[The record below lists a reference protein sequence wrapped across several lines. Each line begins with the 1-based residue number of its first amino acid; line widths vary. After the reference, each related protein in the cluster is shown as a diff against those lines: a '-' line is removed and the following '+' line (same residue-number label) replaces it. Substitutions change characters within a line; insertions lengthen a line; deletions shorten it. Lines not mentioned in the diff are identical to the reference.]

1 MTMEEEVVN
10 QINQGD
16 TAWIIVATGLVALM
30 TLPALA
36 LFYGGLT
43 RAKSIINTLMM
54 NAGTYFIVS
63 IVWVL
68 WAYSL
73 SFGQSNWG
81 IIGSFEKFFMNGVG
95 VNSVSGTIPE
105 FVFCAFQLTFA
116 AITTALISG
125 AVVERMKFSAWFL
138 FSILWVTFVYSPIA
152 HWVWGGG
159 FLAKLGALDFA
170 GGTVVHL
177 NAGISAIALA
187 LVLGRRKEEGIL
199 PSQMPL
205 VLLGG
210 ALLLVG
216 WFGFNA
222 GSALSASGLAG
233 VALLNTNTA
242 ASFGAVV
249 WMVIEWGH
257 RKKPTMLGAMSGLL
271 AGLVGITPAAGFVN
285 IGGALFIGFACAV
298 LSYIAVVV
306 VKKFFPW
313 DDALDVFGIH
323 GVSGAIG
330 AILTGFFADPSVN
343 NAAGLFYG
351 SSKQPI
357 IQLISVVVPLIYSF
371 VITFIIAK
379 VLDVL
384 VGLRVRE
391 DEEEEGL
398 DSSQH
403 GEKAFNL

>member
-1 MTMEEEVVN
+1 MEEEVVN

-138 FSILWVTFVYSPIA
+138 FSISWVTFVYSPIA

>member
-1 MTMEEEVVN
+1 MVMQEAV
-10 QINQGD
+10 INQGD
-16 TAWIIVATGLVALM
+16 TAWLIVATGLVALM

-63 IVWVL
+63 VVWVL

-73 SFGQSNWG
+73 SFGPSKWS
-81 IIGSFEKFFMNGVG
+81 IIGGTEKFFMNGIG
-95 VNSVSGTIPE
+95 VKSVSGTIPE

-125 AVVERMKFSAWFL
+125 SVVERMKFSAWFL

-159 FLAKLGALDFA
+159 FLANLGALDFA
-170 GGTVVHL
+170 GGTVVHI
-177 NAGISAIALA
+177 NAGMAGIALA

-210 ALLLVG
+210 GLLLVG

-233 VALLNTNTA
+233 AALINTNTA

-249 WMVIEWGH
+249 WMVIEWIH

-298 LSYIAVVV
+298 LSYIAVVI

-323 GVSGAIG
+323 GISGIVG
-330 AILTGFFADPSVN
+330 AILTGFFADPDIN
-343 NAAGLFYG
+343 NAAGLLYG
-351 SSKQPI
+351 NFKQPI
-357 IQLISVVVPLIYSF
+357 IQIFAVVVSMIYSF
-371 VITFIIAK
+371 VMTFIIGK
-379 VLDVL
+379 ILDAV
-384 VGLRVRE
+384 VGLRVSE
-391 DEEEEGL
+391 DEEEGGL

-403 GEKAFNL
+403 GEKAFNM

>member
-1 MTMEEEVVN
+1 MQEAV
-10 QINQGD
+10 INQGD
-16 TAWIIVATGLVALM
+16 TAWLIVATGLVALM

-54 NAGTYFIVS
+54 NAATYFIVS
-63 IVWVL
+63 VVWVL

-73 SFGQSNWG
+73 SFGPSKWG
-81 IIGSFEKFFMNGVG
+81 IIGGTEKFFMNGVG
-95 VNSVSGTIPE
+95 VKSVSGTIPE

-125 AVVERMKFSAWFL
+125 SVVERMKFSAWFL

-159 FLAKLGALDFA
+159 FLANLGALDFA
-170 GGTVVHL
+170 GGTVVHI
-177 NAGISAIALA
+177 NAGMAGIVLA
-187 LVLGRRKEEGIL
+187 LVLGRRKEESIL

-210 ALLLVG
+210 GLLLIG

-233 VALLNTNTA
+233 AALINTNTA

-249 WMVIEWGH
+249 WMVIEWIH
-257 RKKPTMLGAMSGLL
+257 RKKPTMLGAMLGLL

-323 GVSGAIG
+323 GISGIMG
-330 AILTGFFADPSVN
+330 AILTGFFADPDIN
-343 NAAGLFYG
+343 NAAGLLYG
-351 SSKQPI
+351 NFKQPL
-357 IQLISVVVPLIYSF
+357 IQIFAVVVSMIYSF
-371 VITFIIAK
+371 VMTFIIAK
-379 VLDVL
+379 VLDVV
-384 VGLRVRE
+384 VGLRVSE

-403 GEKAFNL
+403 GEKAFNM

>member
-1 MTMEEEVVN
+1 MVMQEAV
-10 QINQGD
+10 INQGD

-63 IVWVL
+63 VVWVL

-73 SFGQSNWG
+73 SFGPSKWG
-81 IIGSFEKFFMNGVG
+81 IIGGPEKFFMNGIG
-95 VNSVSGTIPE
+95 VKTVSGTIPE

-125 AVVERMKFSAWFL
+125 SVVERMKFSAWFL

-170 GGTVVHL
+170 GGTVVHI
-177 NAGISAIALA
+177 NAGMAGIALA
-187 LVLGRRKEEGIL
+187 LVLGRRKEGGIL

-210 ALLLVG
+210 GLLLVG

-233 VALLNTNTA
+233 VALINTNTA

-249 WMVIEWGH
+249 WMVIEWIH
-257 RKKPTMLGAMSGLL
+257 RKKPTTLGAMSGLL

-306 VKKFFPW
+306 VKRFFPW
-313 DDALDVFGIH
+313 DDALDVFGVH
-323 GVSGAIG
+323 GISGMVG
-330 AILTGFFADPSVN
+330 AILTGFFADPDIN
-343 NAAGLFYG
+343 NAAGLLYG
-351 SSKQPI
+351 NFKQPL
-357 IQLISVVVPLIYSF
+357 IQALAVVVSIIYSF
-371 VITFIIAK
+371 VVTFIIAK
-379 VLDVL
+379 ILDVV
-384 VGLRVRE
+384 VGLRVSE
-391 DEEEEGL
+391 DEEEGGL

-403 GEKAFNL
+403 GEKAFNM

>member
-1 MTMEEEVVN
+1 MEEEVVN

-298 LSYIAVVV
+298 LSYIAVVF

>member
-1 MTMEEEVVN
+1 MEEEVVN

-249 WMVIEWGH
+249 WMVIEWVH

>member
-1 MTMEEEVVN
+1 MEEEVVN

-159 FLAKLGALDFA
+159 FLAKLGALDFS

-249 WMVIEWGH
+249 WMVIEWVH

>member
-1 MTMEEEVVN
+1 MEEEVVN

-116 AITTALISG
+116 AITTALISE

-138 FSILWVTFVYSPIA
+138 FSISWVTFVYSPIA

-233 VALLNTNTA
+233 FALLNTNTA

>member
-1 MTMEEEVVN
+1 MVMQEAV
-10 QINQGD
+10 INQGD
-16 TAWIIVATGLVALM
+16 TAWLIVATGLVALM

-54 NAGTYFIVS
+54 NAGTYFVVS
-63 IVWVL
+63 VVWVL

-73 SFGQSNWG
+73 SFGPSKWG
-81 IIGSFEKFFMNGVG
+81 IMGGTEKFFMNGVG

-170 GGTVVHL
+170 GGTVVHI
-177 NAGISAIALA
+177 NAGMAGIALA

-210 ALLLVG
+210 GLLLIG

-233 VALLNTNTA
+233 AALINTNTA

-249 WMVIEWGH
+249 WMVIEWIH

-323 GVSGAIG
+323 GISGIVG
-330 AILTGFFADPSVN
+330 AILTGFFADPDIN
-343 NAAGLFYG
+343 NAAGLLYG
-351 SSKQPI
+351 NFKQPL
-357 IQLISVVVPLIYSF
+357 IQIFAVVVSMIYSF
-371 VITFIIAK
+371 VMTFIIAK
-379 VLDVL
+379 VLDVV
-384 VGLRVRE
+384 VGLRVSE
-391 DEEEEGL
+391 DEEEGGL

-403 GEKAFNL
+403 GEKAFNM

>member
-1 MTMEEEVVN
+1 MQEAV
-10 QINQGD
+10 INQED
-16 TAWIIVATGLVALM
+16 TAWLIVATGLVALM

-63 IVWVL
+63 VVWVL

-73 SFGQSNWG
+73 SFGPSKWS
-81 IIGSFEKFFMNGVG
+81 IIGGTEKFFMNGVG
-95 VNSVSGTIPE
+95 VKSVSGTIPE

-152 HWVWGGG
+152 QWVWGGG
-159 FLAKLGALDFA
+159 FLANLGALDFA
-170 GGTVVHL
+170 GGTVVHI
-177 NAGISAIALA
+177 NAGMAGIALA

-210 ALLLVG
+210 GLLLVG

-233 VALLNTNTA
+233 VALINTNTA

-249 WMVIEWGH
+249 WMVIEWIH

-306 VKKFFPW
+306 VKRLFPW

-323 GVSGAIG
+323 GISGILG
-330 AILTGFFADPSVN
+330 AILTGFFADPDIN
-343 NAAGLFYG
+343 NAAGLLYG
-351 SSKQPI
+351 NFKQPL
-357 IQLISVVVPLIYSF
+357 IQIFAVIVSIIYSF
-371 VITFIIAK
+371 VMTFIIAK
-379 VLDVL
+379 LLDVV
-384 VGLRVRE
+384 VGLRVSE
-391 DEEEEGL
+391 DEEEGGL

-403 GEKAFNL
+403 GEKAFNM

>member
-1 MTMEEEVVN
+1 MQEAV
-10 QINQGD
+10 INQGD
-16 TAWIIVATGLVALM
+16 TAWLIVATGLVALM

-63 IVWVL
+63 VVWVL

-73 SFGQSNWG
+73 SFGPSKWS
-81 IIGSFEKFFMNGVG
+81 IIGGTEKFFMNGIG
-95 VNSVSGTIPE
+95 VKSVSGTIPE

-125 AVVERMKFSAWFL
+125 SVVERMKFSAWFL

-159 FLAKLGALDFA
+159 FLANLGALDFA
-170 GGTVVHL
+170 GGTVVHI
-177 NAGISAIALA
+177 NAGMAGIALA

-210 ALLLVG
+210 GLLLVG

-233 VALLNTNTA
+233 AALINTNTA

-249 WMVIEWGH
+249 WMVIEWIH

-298 LSYIAVVV
+298 LSYIAVVI

-323 GVSGAIG
+323 GISGIVG
-330 AILTGFFADPSVN
+330 AILTGFFADPDIN
-343 NAAGLFYG
+343 NAAGLLYG
-351 SSKQPI
+351 NFKQPI
-357 IQLISVVVPLIYSF
+357 IQIFAVVVSMIYSF
-371 VITFIIAK
+371 VMTFIIGK
-379 VLDVL
+379 ILDAV
-384 VGLRVRE
+384 VGLRVSE
-391 DEEEEGL
+391 DEEEGGL

-403 GEKAFNL
+403 GEKAFNM

>member
-1 MTMEEEVVN
+1 MVMQEAV
-10 QINQGD
+10 INQGD
-16 TAWIIVATGLVALM
+16 TAWLIVATGLVALM

-63 IVWVL
+63 VVWVL

-73 SFGQSNWG
+73 SFGPSKWG
-81 IIGSFEKFFMNGVG
+81 IIGGTEKFFMNGIG
-95 VNSVSGTIPE
+95 VKSVSGTIPE

-116 AITTALISG
+116 TITTALISG
-125 AVVERMKFSAWFL
+125 SVVERMKFSAWFL

-170 GGTVVHL
+170 GGTVVHI
-177 NAGISAIALA
+177 NAGMAGIALA

-210 ALLLVG
+210 GLLLVG

-233 VALLNTNTA
+233 AALINTNTA

-249 WMVIEWGH
+249 WMVIEWIH

-306 VKKFFPW
+306 VKRFFPW

-323 GVSGAIG
+323 GISGILG
-330 AILTGFFADPSVN
+330 AILTGFFADPDIN
-343 NAAGLFYG
+343 NAAGLLYG
-351 SSKQPI
+351 NFKQPI
-357 IQLISVVVPLIYSF
+357 IQIFAVVVSIIYSF

-379 VLDVL
+379 ILDIV
-384 VGLRVRE
+384 VGLRVSE
-391 DEEEEGL
+391 DEEEGGL

-403 GEKAFNL
+403 GEKAFNM

>member
-1 MTMEEEVVN
+1 MVMQEAV
-10 QINQGD
+10 INQGD
-16 TAWIIVATGLVALM
+16 TAWLIVATGLVALM

-54 NAGTYFIVS
+54 NAATYFIVS
-63 IVWVL
+63 VVWVL

-73 SFGQSNWG
+73 SFGPSKWG
-81 IIGSFEKFFMNGVG
+81 IIGGTEKFFMNGVG
-95 VNSVSGTIPE
+95 VKSVSGTIPE

-159 FLAKLGALDFA
+159 FLANLGALDFA
-170 GGTVVHL
+170 GGTVVHI
-177 NAGISAIALA
+177 NAGMAGIALA
-187 LVLGRRKEEGIL
+187 LALGRRKEEGIL

-210 ALLLVG
+210 GLLLVG

-233 VALLNTNTA
+233 AALINTNTA

-249 WMVIEWGH
+249 WMIIEWIH

-323 GVSGAIG
+323 GISGIVG
-330 AILTGFFADPSVN
+330 AILTGFFADPDIN
-343 NAAGLFYG
+343 NAAGLLYG
-351 SSKQPI
+351 NFKQPL
-357 IQLISVVVPLIYSF
+357 IQIFAVVVSMIYSF
-371 VITFIIAK
+371 VMTFIIAK
-379 VLDVL
+379 VLDVV
-384 VGLRVRE
+384 VGLRVSE

-403 GEKAFNL
+403 GEKAFNM

>member
-1 MTMEEEVVN
+1 MQEAV
-10 QINQGD
+10 INQGD

-54 NAGTYFIVS
+54 NAATYFIVS
-63 IVWVL
+63 VVWVL

-73 SFGQSNWG
+73 SFGPSKWG
-81 IIGSFEKFFMNGVG
+81 IIGGTEKFFMNGVG
-95 VNSVSGTIPE
+95 VKSVSGTIPE

-159 FLAKLGALDFA
+159 FLANLGALDFA
-170 GGTVVHL
+170 GGTVVHI
-177 NAGISAIALA
+177 NAGMAGIALA

-210 ALLLVG
+210 GLLLIG

-233 VALLNTNTA
+233 AALINTNTA

-249 WMVIEWGH
+249 WMVVEWIH

-323 GVSGAIG
+323 GISGIVG
-330 AILTGFFADPSVN
+330 AILTGFFADPDIN
-343 NAAGLFYG
+343 NAAGLLYG
-351 SSKQPI
+351 NFKQPI
-357 IQLISVVVPLIYSF
+357 IQALAVVVSIIYSF
-371 VITFIIAK
+371 VMTFIIAK
-379 VLDVL
+379 ILDVV
-384 VGLRVRE
+384 VGLRVSE
-391 DEEEEGL
+391 DEEEGGL

-403 GEKAFNL
+403 GEKAFNM

>member
-1 MTMEEEVVN
+1 MQEAV
-10 QINQGD
+10 INQGD
-16 TAWIIVATGLVALM
+16 TAWLIVATGLVALM
-30 TLPALA
+30 TFPALA

-43 RAKSIINTLMM
+43 RSKSIINTLMM

-63 IVWVL
+63 VVWVL

-73 SFGQSNWG
+73 SFGPSKWS
-81 IIGSFEKFFMNGVG
+81 IIGGTEKFFMNGIG
-95 VNSVSGTIPE
+95 VKSVSGTIPE

-159 FLAKLGALDFA
+159 FLANLGALDFA
-170 GGTVVHL
+170 GGTVVHI
-177 NAGISAIALA
+177 NAGMAGIALA

-210 ALLLVG
+210 GLLLVG

-233 VALLNTNTA
+233 VALINTNTA

-249 WMVIEWGH
+249 WMVIEWIH

-306 VKKFFPW
+306 VKRFFPW

-323 GVSGAIG
+323 GISGILG
-330 AILTGFFADPSVN
+330 AILTGFFADPDIN
-343 NAAGLFYG
+343 NAAGLLYG
-351 SSKQPI
+351 NFKQPI
-357 IQLISVVVPLIYSF
+357 IQALAVVVSIIYSF

-379 VLDVL
+379 ILDIV
-384 VGLRVRE
+384 VGLRVSE
-391 DEEEEGL
+391 DEEEGGL

-403 GEKAFNL
+403 GEKAFNM

>member
-1 MTMEEEVVN
+1 MVMQEAV
-10 QINQGD
+10 INQGD

-63 IVWVL
+63 VVWVL

-73 SFGQSNWG
+73 SFGSSNWG
-81 IIGSFEKFFMNGVG
+81 IIGGPEKFFMNGVG
-95 VNSVSGTIPE
+95 VKSVSETIPE

-159 FLAKLGALDFA
+159 FLANLGALDFA
-170 GGTVVHL
+170 GGTVVHI
-177 NAGISAIALA
+177 NAGMAGIALA

-210 ALLLVG
+210 GLLLIG

-233 VALLNTNTA
+233 AALINTNTA

-249 WMVIEWGH
+249 WMVVEWIH

-323 GVSGAIG
+323 GISGIVG
-330 AILTGFFADPSVN
+330 AILTGFFADPDIN
-343 NAAGLFYG
+343 NAAGLLYG
-351 SSKQPI
+351 NFKQPL
-357 IQLISVVVPLIYSF
+357 IQIFAVVVSMIYSF
-371 VITFIIAK
+371 VMTFIIAK
-379 VLDVL
+379 VLDVV
-384 VGLRVRE
+384 VGLRVSE

-403 GEKAFNL
+403 GEKAFNM

>member
-1 MTMEEEVVN
+1 MEEEVVN

>member
-1 MTMEEEVVN
+1 MEEEVVN

-159 FLAKLGALDFA
+159 FLVKLGALDFA

>member
-1 MTMEEEVVN
+1 MVIQEAV
-10 QINQGD
+10 INQGD
-16 TAWIIVATGLVALM
+16 TAWLIVATGLVALM

-54 NAGTYFIVS
+54 NAATYFIVS
-63 IVWVL
+63 VVWVL

-73 SFGQSNWG
+73 SFGPSKWG
-81 IIGSFEKFFMNGVG
+81 IIGGTEKFFMNGIG
-95 VNSVSGTIPE
+95 VKSVSGTIPE

-125 AVVERMKFSAWFL
+125 SVVERMKFSAWFL

-159 FLAKLGALDFA
+159 FLANLGALDFA
-170 GGTVVHL
+170 GGTVVHI
-177 NAGISAIALA
+177 NAGMAGIALA
-187 LVLGRRKEEGIL
+187 LALGRRKEEGIL

-210 ALLLVG
+210 GLLLVG

-233 VALLNTNTA
+233 AALINTNTA

-249 WMVIEWGH
+249 WMVIEWIH
-257 RKKPTMLGAMSGLL
+257 RKKPTMLGATSGLL

-285 IGGALFIGFACAV
+285 IGGALFTGFACAV

-323 GVSGAIG
+323 GISGILG
-330 AILTGFFADPSVN
+330 AILTGFFADPDIN
-343 NAAGLFYG
+343 NAAGLLYG
-351 SSKQPI
+351 NFKQPL
-357 IQLISVVVPLIYSF
+357 IQIFAVVVSIIYSF
-371 VITFIIAK
+371 VMTFIIAK
-379 VLDVL
+379 VLDVV
-384 VGLRVRE
+384 VGLRVSE

-403 GEKAFNL
+403 GEKAFNM

>member
-1 MTMEEEVVN
+1 VMQEAV
-10 QINQGD
+10 INQGD

-54 NAGTYFIVS
+54 NAATYFIVS
-63 IVWVL
+63 VVWVL

-73 SFGQSNWG
+73 SFGPSKWG
-81 IIGSFEKFFMNGVG
+81 IIGGTEKFFMNGVG
-95 VNSVSGTIPE
+95 VKSVSGTIPE

-125 AVVERMKFSAWFL
+125 SVVERMKFSAWFL

-159 FLAKLGALDFA
+159 FLANLGALDFA
-170 GGTVVHL
+170 GGTVVHI
-177 NAGISAIALA
+177 NAGMAGIALA

-210 ALLLVG
+210 GLLLIG

-233 VALLNTNTA
+233 AALINTNTA

-249 WMVIEWGH
+249 WMVIEWIH

-306 VKKFFPW
+306 VKRFFPW

-323 GVSGAIG
+323 GISGILG
-330 AILTGFFADPSVN
+330 AILTGFFADPDINS
-343 NAAGLFYG
+343 AAGLLYG
-351 SSKQPI
+351 NFKQPL
-357 IQLISVVVPLIYSF
+357 IQIFAVVVSMIYSF
-371 VITFIIAK
+371 VMTFIIAK
-379 VLDVL
+379 VLDVV
-384 VGLRVRE
+384 VGLRVSE
-391 DEEEEGL
+391 DEEEGGL

-403 GEKAFNL
+403 GEKAFNM

>member
-1 MTMEEEVVN
+1 MEEEVVN

-159 FLAKLGALDFA
+159 FLVKLGALDFA

-249 WMVIEWGH
+249 WMVIEWVH

>member
-1 MTMEEEVVN
+1 MVMQEAV
-10 QINQGD
+10 INQGD
-16 TAWIIVATGLVALM
+16 TAWLIVATGLVALM
-30 TLPALA
+30 TFPALA

-43 RAKSIINTLMM
+43 RSKSIINTLMM
-54 NAGTYFIVS
+54 NAATYFIVS
-63 IVWVL
+63 VVWVL

-73 SFGQSNWG
+73 SFGPSKWG
-81 IIGSFEKFFMNGVG
+81 IIGGTEKFFMNGVG
-95 VNSVSGTIPE
+95 VKSVSGTIPE

-125 AVVERMKFSAWFL
+125 SVVERMKFSAWFL
-138 FSILWVTFVYSPIA
+138 FSILWVTFVYSPMA

-159 FLAKLGALDFA
+159 FLANLGALDFA
-170 GGTVVHL
+170 GGTVVHI
-177 NAGISAIALA
+177 NAGMAGIALA

-205 VLLGG
+205 VFLGG
-210 ALLLVG
+210 GLLLVG

-222 GSALSASGLAG
+222 GSSLSASGLAG
-233 VALLNTNTA
+233 VALINTNTA

-249 WMVIEWGH
+249 WMVIEWIH
-257 RKKPTMLGAMSGLL
+257 RKKTTMLGAMSGLL

-323 GVSGAIG
+323 GISGILG
-330 AILTGFFADPSVN
+330 AILTGFFADPDIN
-343 NAAGLFYG
+343 NAAGLLYG
-351 SSKQPI
+351 NFKQPI
-357 IQLISVVVPLIYSF
+357 IQALAVVVSMIYSF
-371 VITFIIAK
+371 VMTFIIAK
-379 VLDVL
+379 VLDVV
-384 VGLRVRE
+384 VGLRVSE
-391 DEEEEGL
+391 DEEEGGL

-403 GEKAFNL
+403 GEKAFNM

>member
-1 MTMEEEVVN
+1 MVMQEAV
-10 QINQGD
+10 INQGD

-63 IVWVL
+63 VVWVL

-73 SFGQSNWG
+73 SFGPSKWG
-81 IIGSFEKFFMNGVG
+81 IIGGTEKFFMNGVG
-95 VNSVSGTIPE
+95 VKSVSGTIPE

-159 FLAKLGALDFA
+159 FLANLGALDFA
-170 GGTVVHL
+170 GGTVVHI
-177 NAGISAIALA
+177 NAGMAGIALA

-210 ALLLVG
+210 GLLLIG

-233 VALLNTNTA
+233 AALINTNTA

-249 WMVIEWGH
+249 WMVIEWIH

-306 VKKFFPW
+306 VKRFFPW

-323 GVSGAIG
+323 GISGILG
-330 AILTGFFADPSVN
+330 AILTGFFADPDINS
-343 NAAGLFYG
+343 AAGLLYG
-351 SSKQPI
+351 NFKQPL
-357 IQLISVVVPLIYSF
+357 IQIFAVVVSMIYSF
-371 VITFIIAK
+371 VMTFIIAK
-379 VLDVL
+379 VLDVV
-384 VGLRVRE
+384 VGLRVSE
-391 DEEEEGL
+391 DEEEGGL

-403 GEKAFNL
+403 GEKAFNM

>member
-1 MTMEEEVVN
+1 MQEAV
-10 QINQGD
+10 INQGD
-16 TAWIIVATGLVALM
+16 TAWLIVATGLVALM

-54 NAGTYFIVS
+54 NAATYFIVS
-63 IVWVL
+63 VVWVL

-73 SFGQSNWG
+73 SFGPSKWG
-81 IIGSFEKFFMNGVG
+81 IIGGTEKFFMNGVG
-95 VNSVSGTIPE
+95 VKSVSGTIPE

-125 AVVERMKFSAWFL
+125 SVVERMKFSAWFL

-152 HWVWGGG
+152 HWVWGVG
-159 FLAKLGALDFA
+159 FLANLGDLDFA
-170 GGTVVHL
+170 GGTVVHI
-177 NAGISAIALA
+177 NAGMAGIVLA
-187 LVLGRRKEEGIL
+187 LVLGRRKEESIL

-210 ALLLVG
+210 GLLLIG

-233 VALLNTNTA
+233 AALINTNTA

-249 WMVIEWGH
+249 WMVIEWIH
-257 RKKPTMLGAMSGLL
+257 RKKPTMLGAMLGLL

-323 GVSGAIG
+323 GISGIMG
-330 AILTGFFADPSVN
+330 AILTGFFADPDIN
-343 NAAGLFYG
+343 NAAGLLYG
-351 SSKQPI
+351 NFKQPL
-357 IQLISVVVPLIYSF
+357 IQIFAVVVSVIYSF
-371 VITFIIAK
+371 VMTFIIAK
-379 VLDVL
+379 VLDVV
-384 VGLRVRE
+384 VGLRVSE

-403 GEKAFNL
+403 GEKAFNM

>member
-1 MTMEEEVVN
+1 
-10 QINQGD
+10 
-16 TAWIIVATGLVALM
+16 
-30 TLPALA
+30 
-36 LFYGGLT
+36 
-43 RAKSIINTLMM
+43 
-54 NAGTYFIVS
+54 
-63 IVWVL
+63 L

-73 SFGQSNWG
+73 SFGPLKWG
-81 IIGSFEKFFMNGVG
+81 IIGGTEKFFMNGIG
-95 VNSVSGTIPE
+95 VKSVSGTIPE

-159 FLAKLGALDFA
+159 FLANLGAPDFA
-170 GGTVVHL
+170 GGTVVHI
-177 NAGISAIALA
+177 NAGIAGIALA

-210 ALLLVG
+210 GLLLIG

-233 VALLNTNTA
+233 AALINTNTA

-249 WMVIEWGH
+249 WMVIEWIH

-323 GVSGAIG
+323 GISGIVG
-330 AILTGFFADPSVN
+330 AILTGFFADPDIN
-343 NAAGLFYG
+343 NTAGLLYG
-351 SSKQPI
+351 NFKQPI
-357 IQLISVVVPLIYSF
+357 IQALAVVVSIIYSF
-371 VITFIIAK
+371 VMTFIIAK
-379 VLDVL
+379 ILDVV
-384 VGLRVRE
+384 VGLRVSE
-391 DEEEEGL
+391 DEEEGGL

-403 GEKAFNL
+403 GEKAFNM

>member
-1 MTMEEEVVN
+1 MEEEVVN

-177 NAGISAIALA
+177 NAGISAIALV

>member
-1 MTMEEEVVN
+1 MVMQEAV
-10 QINQGD
+10 INQGD
-16 TAWIIVATGLVALM
+16 TAWLIVATGLVALM
-30 TLPALA
+30 TFPALA

-63 IVWVL
+63 VVWVL

-73 SFGQSNWG
+73 SFGPSKWG
-81 IIGSFEKFFMNGVG
+81 IIGGTEKFFMNGVG
-95 VNSVSGTIPE
+95 VKSVSETIPE

-125 AVVERMKFSAWFL
+125 AIVERMKFSAWFL

-159 FLAKLGALDFA
+159 FLANLGALDFA
-170 GGTVVHL
+170 GGTVVHI
-177 NAGISAIALA
+177 NAGMAGIVLA

-210 ALLLVG
+210 GLLLIG

-233 VALLNTNTA
+233 AALINTNTA

-249 WMVIEWGH
+249 WMVIEWIH

-285 IGGALFIGFACAV
+285 IGGALFIGFACTV

-306 VKKFFPW
+306 VKRFFPW

-323 GVSGAIG
+323 GISGIVG
-330 AILTGFFADPSVN
+330 AILTGFFADPDIN
-343 NAAGLFYG
+343 NAAGLLYG
-351 SSKQPI
+351 NFKQPL
-357 IQLISVVVPLIYSF
+357 IQIFAVVVSIIYSF
-371 VITFIIAK
+371 VMTFIIAK
-379 VLDVL
+379 VLDVV
-384 VGLRVRE
+384 VGLRVSE
-391 DEEEEGL
+391 DEEEGGL

-403 GEKAFNL
+403 GEKAFNM

>member
-1 MTMEEEVVN
+1 MQEAV
-10 QINQGD
+10 INQGD
-16 TAWIIVATGLVALM
+16 TAWLIVATGLVALM
-30 TLPALA
+30 TFPALA

-54 NAGTYFIVS
+54 NAGTYFVVS
-63 IVWVL
+63 VVWVL

-73 SFGQSNWG
+73 SFGPSKWG
-81 IIGSFEKFFMNGVG
+81 IIGGTGKFFMNGIG
-95 VNSVSGTIPE
+95 VKSVSGTIPE

-125 AVVERMKFSAWFL
+125 SVVERMKFSAWFL

-159 FLAKLGALDFA
+159 FLANLGALDFA
-170 GGTVVHL
+170 GGTVVHI
-177 NAGISAIALA
+177 NAGMAGIALA

-205 VLLGG
+205 VFLGG
-210 ALLLVG
+210 GLLLVG

-233 VALLNTNTA
+233 VALINTNTA

-249 WMVIEWGH
+249 WMVIEWIH

-323 GVSGAIG
+323 GISGILG
-330 AILTGFFADPSVN
+330 AILTGFFADPDIN
-343 NAAGLFYG
+343 NAAGLLYG
-351 SSKQPI
+351 NFKQPL
-357 IQLISVVVPLIYSF
+357 IQIFAVVVSMIYSF
-371 VITFIIAK
+371 VMTFIIAK
-379 VLDVL
+379 VLDVV
-384 VGLRVRE
+384 VGLRVSE
-391 DEEEEGL
+391 DEEEGGL

-403 GEKAFNL
+403 GEKAFNM